1 MENNF
6 KKSVKKKGLDILAL
20 KAPIMKIDKKRALE
34 ARFTNNLNNFC
45 DKSILILIFRF
56 LN

>member
-6 KKSVKKKGLDILAL
+6 KKSVQKKGLDILAL